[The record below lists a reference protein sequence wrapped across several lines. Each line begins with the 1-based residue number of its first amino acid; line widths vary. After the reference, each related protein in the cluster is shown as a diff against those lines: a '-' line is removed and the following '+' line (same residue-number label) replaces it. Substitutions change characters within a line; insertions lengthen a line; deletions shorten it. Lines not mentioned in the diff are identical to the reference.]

1 MKAQYWD
8 ITDYSD
14 DVAEALHQSLSIGK
28 LASKVLSS
36 RGFGISDAADMLRS
50 RPESSLCDP
59 MMLADIIPALE
70 TITQSIENGELICV
84 FGDYDCDGVAATAMM
99 KSYLESVGARSC
111 YYIPQREKEG
121 YGLNNAAIADL
132 YRMGVRLIITV
143 DNGVSAIDE
152 IDYANSLGMKV
163 VVTDHHTPKEILPNA
178 AAVINPHRH
187 DCQYP
192 FKDLSG
198 VGVAFKLLSALEGEN
213 GEGLIE
219 QYSDFLTIGTVADV
233 VSLTG
238 ENRCFV
244 KHGLEMME
252 NSDRP
257 GIRAIL
263 RSAGLDG
270 KKLNSDSIAF
280 GIAPRINAAGRLDS
294 AEIAVELLLTEDDNQ
309 ACEIVSQLET
319 LNTGR
324 KSDEKIITDDI
335 AVQLSEDP
343 SLLNRRILVFSGE
356 GWNAGIVGIVC
367 SRMVERFGKPC
378 LLIAKHG
385 DDAKGSG
392 RSVEGFS
399 LINAIMDCSDLLTRY
414 GGHPMAAGFSLKTDD
429 IDEFSKQIEEYAK
442 SNYDIMPAVR
452 LKIDCEVEP
461 VLLTVD
467 EVKSLECMEPFG
479 ANNPQP
485 VFMVRDAQ
493 VEKVIPLSEGKHSKL
508 RLSKN
513 GVVFSVLCFFMK
525 PHGFCVSSGDK
536 VDIVF
541 TVSINEYQGQQSV
554 SLKFKGIRLS
564 NTDTSDLVLGQQ
576 LYESYLRKEY
586 IDRQLIP
593 TREETAVVYRYL
605 RSVAQTGYSD
615 NSIYCHIAQNQSVDY
630 LRFRIAL
637 DVMKELN
644 LINTET
650 RDSIRIMAVNPKA
663 QKVSLEDSLI
673 IRSLQKQL

>member
-8 ITDYSD
+8 IIEYSED
-14 DVAEALHQSLSIGK
+14 IAEALQQSLSIGK
-28 LASKVLSS
+28 LAAKVLSS
-36 RGFGISDAADMLRS
+36 RGFGLSDAADMLCS

-59 MMLADIIPALE
+59 MLLADIIPALE
-70 TITQSIENGELICV
+70 TITQAIEEGDLICV

-99 KSYLESVGARSC
+99 KSYFESVGARSC

-121 YGLNNAAIADL
+121 YGLNKAAIADL

-143 DNGVSAIDE
+143 DNGVSAIEE

-163 VVTDHHTPKEILPNA
+163 VVTDHHTPKDILPNA
-178 AAVINPHRH
+178 AAVINPHRS

-192 FKDLSG
+192 FKELSG
-198 VGVAFKLLSALEGEN
+198 VGVAFKLLCALEGEN

-244 KHGLEMME
+244 KHGLELLE

-257 GIRAIL
+257 GINAIL

-270 KKLNSDSIAF
+270 KVLNSDSIAF

-309 ACEIVSQLET
+309 AYEIVSQLEA

-324 KSDEKIITDDI
+324 KQDEKVITDDI
-335 AVQLSEDP
+335 AVQITEDP
-343 SLLNRRILVFSGE
+343 SLLHRRILVFSGE

-378 LLIAKHG
+378 LLIAKNG
-385 DDAKGSG
+385 EDAKGSG

-399 LINAIMDCSDLLTRY
+399 LINAITACSDLLTRY
-414 GGHPMAAGFSLKTDD
+414 GGHPMAAGFSLNSAD
-429 IDEFSKQIEEYAK
+429 IYDFSMQIEEFAK
-442 SNYDIMPAVR
+442 NNYDVMPAVR
-452 LKIDCEVEP
+452 LKIDCDVDP
-461 VLLTVD
+461 NLLTVD
-467 EVKSLECMEPFG
+467 EVKSLDCMEPFG
-479 ANNPQP
+479 ASNPQP
-485 VFMVRDAQ
+485 IFMVRNAQ
-493 VEKVIPLSEGKHSKL
+493 VEKVIPLSEGKHTKL

-525 PHGFCVSSGDK
+525 PHGFCVSAGDK

-541 TVSINEYQGQQSV
+541 SVSINEFQGQQSV
-554 SLKFKGIRLS
+554 SLKYKGLRLS
-564 NTDTSDLVLGQQ
+564 NTDTSNLVLGQQ
-576 LYESYLRKEY
+576 LYESYLRKET
-586 IDRQLIP
+586 ISTSLIP
-593 TREETAVVYRYL
+593 SRDETAIVYRYL
-605 RSVAQTGYSD
+605 RSVSQTGYSE
-615 NSIYCHIAQNQSVDY
+615 NSIYCHIIQNQFIDY
-630 LRFRIAL
+630 VRFRIAL

-644 LINTET
+644 LINIEN
-650 RDSIRIMAVNPKA
+650 RDGVRIMAVNPKTTR
-663 QKVSLEDSLI
+663 VSLEDSLI

>member
-8 ITDYSD
+8 ISEYSE
-14 DVAEALHQSLSIGK
+14 DVAEALQQSLSIGK

-36 RGFGISDAADMLRS
+36 RGFGISDASDMLRS

-152 IDYANSLGMKV
+152 IEYANSLGMKV
-163 VVTDHHTPKEILPNA
+163 VVTDHHTPKEVLPDA
-178 AAVINPHRH
+178 AAVINPHRS

-192 FKDLSG
+192 FKELSG
-198 VGVAFKLLSALEGEN
+198 VGVAFKLLCALEGEN

-219 QYSDFLTIGTVADV
+219 QYSDLLTIGTVADV

-252 NSDRP
+252 CSDRP
-257 GIRAIL
+257 GIKAIL
-263 RSAGLDG
+263 SSAGLGG
-270 KKLNSDSIAF
+270 KKLNSDSVAF

-294 AEIAVELLLTEDDNQ
+294 AEIAVELLLTEDENQ
-309 ACEIVSQLET
+309 AYEIVSQLEV
-319 LNTGR
+319 LNSGR
-324 KSDEKIITDDI
+324 KADEKIITDDI
-335 AVQLSEDP
+335 AKQISADP
-343 SLLNRRILVFSGE
+343 TLLNRRIIIFSGE

-378 LLIAKHG
+378 LLIAKNG
-385 DDAKGSG
+385 DNAKGSG

-399 LINAIMDCSDLLTRY
+399 LINAIMACSDLLTRY
-414 GGHPMAAGFSLKTDD
+414 GGHPMAAGFSLKTAD
-429 IDEFSKQIEEYAK
+429 IIAFSNQIEEFAK
-442 SNYDIMPAVR
+442 INYDFMPAIR
-452 LKIDCEVEP
+452 LKIDCEVDP
-461 VLLTVD
+461 QLLTVD

-479 ANNPQP
+479 ACNPQP
-485 VFMVRDAQ
+485 VFMVKNAQ
-493 VEKVIPLSEGKHSKL
+493 VDKIIPLSEGKHSKL

-525 PHGFCVSSGDK
+525 PFGFCVSTGDK

-541 TVSINEYQGQQSV
+541 SVSINEYQGQQSV
-554 SLKFKGIRLS
+554 SLKFKGVRLA
-564 NTDTSDLVLGQQ
+564 NTDTSELVIGQQ
-576 LYESYLRKEY
+576 IYEGYLRKEE
-586 IDRQLIP
+586 ITHPLIP
-593 TREETAVVYRYL
+593 SREETAVVYRYL
-605 RSVAQTGYSD
+605 RAVSQTGYSA
-615 NSIYCHIAQNQSVDY
+615 NSIYCHITQNQAIDY
-630 LRFRIAL
+630 VRFRIAL
-637 DVMKELN
+637 DVMAELE
-644 LINTET
+644 LINTEI
-650 RDSIRIMAVNPKA
+650 RDGIKITEVNPKA
-663 QKVSLEDSLI
+663 NRVSLEDSLI